1 MRNLFIMHT
10 QYNILSAVAVVKQ
23 EYAEDENDLIVSAE
37 FDITESYTQHLIREF
52 KNIKIIQDH
61 FDRTNV
67 WNRAAVFRR
76 KYKKTRDFLA
86 AKYDRV
92 ITAQEQYFDTLIVAK
107 LRENNPNLIW
117 QSVEEDA
124 YYTISPAHQTDK
136 SFLRNTAKVFYY
148 KLFLPLIYG
157 KNSYYE
163 KLPCYGSN
171 SGIQT
176 IFLTFPQF
184 VRKELDK
191 KDKKEIFSRNLIE
204 ATQRLYAG
212 KQNDCTVQNRSV
224 IFLSDLISRYPNA
237 DAIYQQIN
245 GLFQAYRK
253 NGYRLY
259 VKHHPRETAP
269 WNVPEDIQ
277 MISSSYPSE
286 LLLAQNQGKDI
297 ICIGNASTA
306 IILSAKFGFE
316 TFSLVRKCSKDQ
328 NKDIIDFYTKIGIKL
343 I

>member
-10 QYNILSAVAVVKQ
+10 QYNILSALAVVKQ
-23 EYAEDENDLIVSAE
+23 EYVEDENDLIVSAE
-37 FDITESYTQHLIREF
+37 FDITESYTQQLIHEF
-52 KNIKIIQDH
+52 RNVRIIQDH
-61 FDRTNV
+61 FDRTGV
-67 WNRAAVFRR
+67 LHRAAVFRR
-76 KYKKTRDFLA
+76 KYKKTRGSLA
-86 AKYDRV
+86 IKYDRV

-124 YYTISPAHQTDK
+124 YYTISPVHLANQF
-136 SFLRNTAKVFYY
+136 FLRNSAKAFYY
-148 KLFLPLIYG
+148 KLFLPLMYG
-157 KNSYYE
+157 KNPYRE

-171 SGIQT
+171 SGIQA

-184 VRKELDK
+184 ARKELAG
-191 KDKKEIFSRNLIE
+191 KDKKEIFSQSLIA
-204 ATQRLYAG
+204 ATQSLYIG
-212 KQNDCTVQNRSV
+212 KQSDCTVQNRSV

-253 NGYRLY
+253 KGYHLY
-259 VKHHPRETAP
+259 VKYHPRETSP
-269 WNVPEDIQ
+269 WAFPEDIQ

-286 LLLAQNQGKDI
+286 LLLAKNQGKDI